1 MRYCKPSYMLLP
13 LLAIFSAGMAWNGS
27 FQPRPSLD
35 ALSADEDTTVSPV
48 RRTAASEGDIP
59 QMLTNDDVDAP
70 EGFVPT
76 MMTELQAADPASKI
90 GIITPPAANSRGTA
104 SLAYALEMP
113 PARNGMQPSVVVS
126 YNSDGGSGWLGEGW
140 DIPFPAITVDT
151 RWGVPR
157 YDTGNESETYLLD
170 GQMLSFT
177 GSDGKMHVAHRGA
190 AEPRDT
196 ARQFFPR
203 REGSFSTIIRHGASP
218 SDYWWEMTDSKGT
231 RYVFGG
237 TAGSQLYGTVT
248 SSDGQVRTAIAEW
261 HLSEVK
267 EIHGDYIRYYY
278 RHASEQV
285 VPGLNSSSLYLDRI
299 EAGHAGFSSPHT
311 VVTFTSTEGKTI
323 RRNNARYG
331 FLASS
336 SELLS
341 EVGVSFLGSPL
352 RSYRFRYTDGAF
364 GKRLLSAVVQCDNAG
379 DSVGWHRFGY
389 HQSAGMVNQSSDMTL
404 FKPDSLWQPPT
415 DNGGGFIRRLAMLN
429 SSHGRPTAIGGNSS
443 TSAGGSAYVGINA
456 VGNMENDKGNTAG
469 ISVSYDRNTS
479 SGVSTLADI
488 NGDGLPDK
496 VFVDDGLLR
505 FRPQIVSSDGRRSF
519 GPANT
524 IYKNG
529 GTASAFSKTTSYRLG
544 GGVKAY
550 VRAGSDVKAGLGADY
565 SYGKSTTKVY
575 LSDINA
581 DGLADLVE
589 NGKVW
594 FNHLDDEGNMRFVN
608 ASTLT
613 PNPIGGDSPADTTG
627 IGADNAEEQAALVNS
642 SPMQEIVREWTAP
655 RTGRVSVVNSVR
667 LLNATAEDEGTPDGI
682 VAVMQ
687 YNGQVKRTISK
698 TASNHNVTTSTTSF
712 NVTGG
717 GKIYFRLK
725 CGNNI
730 LSNGSCDRVFWP
742 VTITYAAGDTI
753 TDANGYNNRVFT
765 SSEGSVLSQRV
776 QVPVPEGTTKV
787 LVGGRLQ
794 KPVTTDDIQLCVYTT
809 DGSGGVRT
817 PSAILTKSWNTPFDG
832 TVAITVPTSAQL
844 DYVEC
849 EIYSS
854 SNVAWEQVRWSPEVS
869 FISGTDTT
877 RMVVPAL
884 SHVYADERARGYVY
898 SSSVRDTVYVIPYIP
913 SGQSPHFTLTVKK
926 RNTLVYKKVYPSQMA
941 NVPVIIEPNTPYH
954 ITISCD
960 EANATLLGSQP
971 MVSIGSQNV
980 IMQWRDRNN
989 SDTMS
994 GGNPANESM
1003 AADELE
1009 NLVRNAGTST
1019 YANYDVYVD
1028 SLADTPSGPF
1038 WRGWGRYVH
1047 NAAYDR
1053 VSRVLATDS
1062 LRLPRSTEEAQ
1073 TENWPYVRLGVAAD
1087 GGILR
1092 WRGSK
1097 DDIFI
1102 SGDTVS
1108 SARLAF
1114 NDVLPV
1120 HPLSEMLAQASG
1132 ETVAR
1137 PSLVLSENSLCLSG
1151 SRIQESSITI
1161 SDNTLEALIGSRQT
1175 ANAATGSSHAVSTCI
1190 DMNGDGYPDILSRQH
1205 IQYTGMDGGLSSET
1219 VASSNQW
1226 TESSSGSLSLSSGGH
1241 PFYSGTVGRNPGSGA
1256 RNDGLQQQSSQAAR
1270 SKNFEA
1276 EAHVSGGMTFSGN
1289 RDSGNRTLIDMNGDG
1304 LPDLVEEDGTV
1315 SYNLGYSFASPVQ
1328 LSGITALQQTNSHSA
1343 NASGCVDIDLKA
1355 TSFSAGVGGGI
1366 TTSSELT
1373 AYLDV
1378 NGDGLPDRLLVD
1390 SSQVRVALNL
1400 GNSFSSDTA
1409 VDGLS
1414 CISASSS
1421 ASASLNGSF
1430 SFSVHPFGVR
1440 ITCTPEAHAAT
1451 GFSRPTSDLRDIDGD
1466 GLLDLLSS
1474 DAENSLHV
1482 RRSAVGCTNLLAS
1495 VANSLGGSF
1504 SIGYARSEATYDHP
1518 GGKWVM
1524 SSLTVD
1530 DGIHD
1535 DGPCPKT
1542 RFEYAHGVY
1551 DRREREFLGFGEVR
1565 TRQLDSGDGDT
1576 LYRTLT
1582 ETFDVSSIHTQ
1593 GLLLG
1598 TLVTDAQG
1606 RKFTETANTY
1616 YTYDVTHT
1624 SSAPYVF
1631 TSATDLTDAAVAY
1644 TPLKFTETRQYEGG
1658 STGLALR
1665 QERSSYYVT
1674 GSTAR
1679 GDLQY
1684 QRVSYN
1690 GNLTENGSGS
1700 YDYRIYRS
1708 YSHFASH
1715 HVYSQPASVTIYK
1728 GNTTTVLRKR
1738 QFTYKST
1745 CPVDYNYTLQYIVS
1759 GSTPSR
1765 TDYTYDDHGNI
1776 KSITLP
1782 QNNSNSRQKYTYDYD
1797 TVVGMFPVVIQDV
1810 FNYKNWLDYD
1820 YRYGTVIHR
1829 KDNNGFHLY
1838 TTIDNL
1844 GRVVGIND
1852 PKVSRDSLSLSME
1865 YHPAAVVSS
1874 DSIIQP
1880 AYAVTS
1886 HYSYHKY
1893 TNTNGL
1899 GNCPVTVT
1907 RTFNM
1912 VDGFGRTVQMKK
1924 DARLTALPASMTGS
1938 FQAADSIVC
1947 SGRIVYDAFG
1957 RKAKAYYPTAT
1968 DRSHPSAFVRTF
1980 DDIRPTVTAYDV
1992 LDRQTSEV
2000 LPDLSVTTAAYSL
2013 DGILQKTLHTD
2024 AEGNRLTEYYDRA
2037 GRLAR
2042 SERLDGPAGV
2052 IAVSYAYDGIGQL
2065 TSTTD
2070 CENNVTSYLY
2080 NTGGLV
2086 TRVTHPASGT
2096 TLYTYDRLGNV
2107 LSRQT
2112 AGLANEEKFIAYT
2125 YEYDRLKSVT
2135 YPDHP
2140 ENNVVLTYGS
2150 TSASDEEN
2158 ETHNARGRV
2167 MVREDGTGAT
2177 EYFYDV
2183 LGNVKKERRTVLMPN
2198 FNTLVSFETSYN
2210 YDSFGRLLDIKYPD
2224 NSFVE
2229 YWYNSAGDLESVYR
2243 GSFNGSQYVRHI
2255 GYNKFGQRTLLELGD
2270 GTRTSYTYSP
2280 LRNWMTRMRI
2290 GKNANTLADDTFT
2303 FDKVGNILS
2312 LVNSRGQVQAFTY
2325 DNLYR
2330 LTNASGSYLGGAAT
2344 YSLAM
2349 SYDNLWR
2356 ITGKQQQLTQN
2367 NVIQAGLL
2375 NTGYD
2380 LSYHYRTD
2388 EAGHH
2393 FQLGAV
2399 FDSHYCS
2406 ENSAEADVF
2415 TRHRYNY
2422 DLNGNLVYESAA
2434 RLKADGS
2441 YGERTHERRYL
2452 WDEENRLIATSE
2464 NGYVCNYW
2472 YDADGNR
2479 TVKMHGSGTA
2489 AYVNGKPL
2497 ARGTNA
2503 YDHYTLYASPYF
2515 SITDDSLYA
2524 HHVYMGGERIMTL
2537 VGRLGSR
2544 FGSYGSADAVVV
2556 DSSLAS
2562 PNVNYMQKFVKMKN
2576 RIWLDFDSLGVA
2588 YKYGNP
2594 SSVSKNTG
2602 YVQKAQLPSLD
2613 SLSGLG
2619 GIRADDGSRSPDG
2632 TGSSDVDNG
2641 TEPGNWQREDG
2652 SIFDEQDAVIP
2663 DETEE
2668 EEVSPS
2674 DSGNSG
2680 SDSEE
2685 DMDGLSR
2692 RELLVMAF
2700 EPLRDAEAA
2709 YYYHKDHLGNSSIIT
2724 NENGEVTQRIEYLP
2738 YGEVFLE
2745 QNNTNWNTPYKFN
2758 GKELDE
2764 ETGLYYYGA
2773 RYYDPRL
2780 SMWLGTDPMQGNNPD
2795 VSTYSF
2801 CHNNPVIIID
2811 IDGKKDYY
2819 ISPNGYF
2826 YESTS
2831 LFEKI
2836 KSFLGLSNKSDRV
2849 FSEKN
2854 RCLLSTYPEGTITIV
2869 KNGKSETVLE
2879 IKNQSYGKD
2888 LFKQLKNFS
2897 NVEWARIVHSKGR
2910 NTNTTLV
2917 SEHMVDDVSLAATYL
2932 SIYEKKGEFV
2942 KIFEHSHPSPKGV
2955 NPATMN
2961 LDIYNGPSYYDYE
2974 TAKAHPHTSFYVY
2987 DLYNDI
2993 KYYYNGTGYNK
3004 KYHKEGVD
3012 NK

>member
-1 MRYCKPSYMLLP
+1 MKKYRKSPVVFL
-13 LLAIFSAGMAWNGS
+13 LLAVFSASLAWNSRQGVYTGDDE
-27 FQPRPSLD
+27 PKTPSDTTKNRKERRTRTDAGIPLD
-35 ALSADEDTTVSPV
+35 AFAL
-48 RRTAASEGDIP
+48 
-59 QMLTNDDVDAP
+59 NDPDAP
-70 EGFVPT
+70 KGFVPT
-76 MMTELQAADPASKI
+76 IMKDLQAADPTSKL
-90 GIITPPAANSRGTA
+90 GIIAPPKANSAGTA
-104 SLAYALEMP
+104 SLEYTLEMP
-113 PARNGMQPSVVVS
+113 PARNGMQPSVIIS

-140 DIPFPAITVDT
+140 DIHIPAITVDT

-157 YDTGNESETYLLD
+157 YDSGNETETYLMD

-177 GSDGKMHVAHRGA
+177 GSDGKMHVAHRGDV
-190 AEPRDT
+190 ELRDS

-203 REGSFSTIIRHGASP
+203 REAAFSTIIRHGSSP
-218 SDYWWEMTDSKGT
+218 SDYWWEVKDRRGT
-231 RYVFGG
+231 RYVYGG
-237 TAGSQLYGTVT
+237 TENSRLYGTFRGT
-248 SSDGQVRTAIAEW
+248 NGQERTVIAEW
-261 HLSEVK
+261 RLSEVK
-267 EIHGDYIRYYY
+267 EIHGDYMRYYY

-285 VPGLNSSSLYLDRI
+285 VPGLNSSALYLDRI

-311 VVTFTSTEGKTI
+311 IVTFTSTEGKTI

-336 SELLS
+336 GELLS

-456 VGNMENDKGNTAG
+456 TGDMENDKGNTAG

-505 FRPQIVSSDGRRSF
+505 FRPQVVSSDGRRSF

-524 IYKNG
+524 VYKNG

-627 IGADNAEEQAALVNS
+627 IGADNAEEQAALLNS

-667 LLNATAEDEGTPDGI
+667 LLNAAAEDEGTPDGI

-687 YNGQVKRTISK
+687 YNGQVKRTIYK
-698 TASNHNVTTSTTSF
+698 TATNHAATTNRTAF
-712 NVTGG
+712 NVTEG
-717 GKIYFRLK
+717 GKVYFRLK
-725 CGNNI
+725 CGNSM

-809 DGSGGVRT
+809 DGSGSVRT

-926 RNTLVYKKVYPSQMA
+926 RNSLIYKKVYPSLMA

-960 EANATLLGSQP
+960 EINATILGNQP
-971 MVSIGSQNV
+971 MVGIGPRNIIIQ
-980 IMQWRDRNN
+980 QRDRNN

-994 GGNPANESM
+994 GGNPANEGM
-1003 AADELE
+1003 TANELE
-1009 NLVRNAGTST
+1009 ELVRNAGIST

-1062 LRLPRSTEEAQ
+1062 LRLPRSAEEAQ

-1087 GGILR
+1087 DGILR

-1102 SGDTVS
+1102 SGDTIS
-1108 SARLAF
+1108 SARLAL

-1120 HPLSEMLAQASG
+1120 HPLSEMLTQASG

-1137 PSLVLSENSLCLSG
+1137 PSLVHSENSLCLSG

-1175 ANAATGSSHAVSTCI
+1175 ANAATGSSHAVSSCI

-1219 VASSNQW
+1219 VASSNWW

-1241 PFYSGTVGRNPGSGA
+1241 PVYSATVGRNPGSGA
-1256 RNDGLQQQSSQAAR
+1256 RNDGLQQQSSQTAR
-1270 SKNFEA
+1270 SKNLEA
-1276 EAHVSGGMTFSGN
+1276 KVHVSGGMSFSGN
-1289 RDSGNRTLIDMNGDG
+1289 RDGGNRTLIDMNGDG
-1304 LPDLVEEDGTV
+1304 LPDLVEDNGTV
-1315 SYNLGYSFASPVQ
+1315 SYNLGYSFGSPIQ
-1328 LSGITALQQTNSHSA
+1328 ISGITALQQTDSHST
-1343 NASGCVDIDLKA
+1343 NASGSVDVDLKA
-1355 TSFSAGVGGGI
+1355 TSFSAGVGAGI
-1366 TTSSELT
+1366 TASRELT

-1390 SSQVRVALNL
+1390 GSQVRVALNL
-1400 GNSFSSDTA
+1400 GNRFSSDAT

-1440 ITCTPEAHAAT
+1440 ITCTPEVHSAT

-1466 GLLDLLSS
+1466 GLPDLLFS

-1504 SIGYARSEATYDHP
+1504 SIGYARSEATYGHP

-1565 TRQLDSGDGDT
+1565 TCQFDTEHGDT
-1576 LYRTLT
+1576 LYRMLA
-1582 ETFDVSSIHTQ
+1582 ETYDVGNYYTR

-1598 TLVTDAQG
+1598 TLLTDARG
-1606 RKFTETANTY
+1606 RKYTETVNTY
-1616 YTYDVTHT
+1616 YTYDVNHT
-1624 SSAPYVF
+1624 STSPFVF
-1631 TSATDLTDAAVAY
+1631 NASIVPTDASVTY

-1658 STGLALR
+1658 TTSMPVV
-1665 QERSSYYVT
+1665 QEYYRYIVT
-1674 GSTAR
+1674 GSAAR

-1684 QRVSYN
+1684 QYVSHA
-1690 GNLTENGSGS
+1690 GNLNGDGSGAYDYYVQYVYQHKANKHVYSLPRICNVYYSSSTEKKHAVEYTWNPTYPVDLASKTYTISTYPTTSAVTTYTTDSYGNVTRILMPANGSGQRMRYTYT
-1700 YDYRIYRS
+1700 YDNVMGMYPVTTTD
-1708 YSHFASH
+1708 
-1715 HVYSQPASVTIYK
+1715 VYSQ
-1728 GNTTTVLRKR
+1728 
-1738 QFTYKST
+1738 
-1745 CPVDYNYTLQYIVS
+1745 VS
-1759 GSTPSR
+1759 SS
-1765 TDYTYDDHGNI
+1765 
-1776 KSITLP
+1776 
-1782 QNNSNSRQKYTYDYD
+1782 
-1797 TVVGMFPVVIQDV
+1797 
-1810 FNYKNWLDYD
+1810 DYD
-1820 YRYGTVIHR
+1820 YRYGIAIHTR
-1829 KDNNGFHLY
+1829 DVNNFDTYTFVDSLGRITGISGPMEDTDSLAVKMEYCPMAVVNNGV
-1838 TTIDNL
+1838 IE
-1844 GRVVGIND
+1844 V
-1852 PKVSRDSLSLSME
+1852 
-1865 YHPAAVVSS
+1865 
-1874 DSIIQP
+1874 P
-1880 AYAVTS
+1880 AYSITH
-1886 HYSYHKY
+1886 HYNRRQGENASGSVVPYY
-1893 TNTNGL
+1893 SDTR
-1899 GNCPVTVT
+1899 TVT
-1907 RTFNM
+1907 F
-1912 VDGFGRTVQMKK
+1912 VDGFGRPVQVKK
-1924 DARLTALPASMTGS
+1924 DGVVTPVPTATGNVQPQNV
-1938 FQAADSIVC
+1938 FIN
-1947 SGRIVYDAFG
+1947 SGRVIYDAFG
-1957 RKAKAYYPTAT
+1957 RAKATYYPTTTSNSTANLI
-1968 DRSHPSAFVRTF
+1968 SFSPLF
-1980 DDIRPTVTAYDV
+1980 DTVSPTVTTYDV
-1992 LDRQTSEV
+1992 MDRPVSV
-2000 LPDLSVTTAAYSL
+2000 MLPDAATTTTCYGIVDGTLCSIVTDPLSHRDATYADGAGRTVRTERCFGTDSLIATTYTYNPIGLLTKVT
-2013 DGILQKTLHTD
+2013 DH
-2024 AEGNRLTEYYDRA
+2024 EGN
-2037 GRLAR
+2037 
-2042 SERLDGPAGV
+2042 
-2052 IAVSYAYDGIGQL
+2052 
-2065 TSTTD
+2065 
-2070 CENNVTSYLY
+2070 NTSYSYDMLGRCIL
-2080 NTGGLV
+2080 TQ
-2086 TRVTHPASGT
+2086 HPASGAVGV
-2096 TLYTYDRLGNV
+2096 TYDPAGHIIEKRTRNLSSKNLHITYRYNYDSLTYISYPEYPANNIRLRYGSSLTSEN
-2107 LSRQT
+2107 
-2112 AGLANEEKFIAYT
+2112 ANRKHNAIG
-2125 YEYDRLKSVT
+2125 
-2135 YPDHP
+2135 H
-2140 ENNVVLTYGS
+2140 VVL
-2150 TSASDEEN
+2150 
-2158 ETHNARGRV
+2158 
-2167 MVREDGTGAT
+2167 REDGTGAT
-2177 EYFYDV
+2177 EYFYDA
-2183 LGNVKKERRTVLMPN
+2183 LGNVSKERRSVIVPN
-2198 FNTLVSFETSYN
+2198 YRSANNNGMIASFETEYT
-2210 YDSFGRLLDIKYPD
+2210 YDSFGRLLCMEYPD
-2224 NSFVE
+2224 DNCVT
-2229 YWYNSAGDLESVYR
+2229 YWYNHAGDLQKVTK
-2243 GSFNGSQYVRHI
+2243 GSSFTNCYVSHI
-2255 GYNKFGQRTLLELGD
+2255 GYDKFGAHTMTDYGD
-2270 GTRTSYTYSP
+2270 GTRTSYAYSPSRRWMTGLNVSKGTVPLISNTYS
-2280 LRNWMTRMRI
+2280 
-2290 GKNANTLADDTFT
+2290 
-2303 FDKVGNILS
+2303 FDPVGNILGIA
-2312 LVNSRGQVQAFTY
+2312 NSCGQNQTFTY

-2330 LTNASGSYLGGAAT
+2330 LTGATGSTQDASAT
-2344 YSLAM
+2344 YSLSM
-2349 SYDNLWR
+2349 NYDDLWR
-2356 ITGKQQQLTQN
+2356 ITEKHQHLYQN
-2367 NVIQAGLL
+2367 GIMEEGPMHV
-2375 NTGYD
+2375 GYD
-2380 LSYHYRTD
+2380 LSYLYRKNK
-2388 EAGHH
+2388 AGKH

-2399 FDSHYCS
+2399 YDTHYRS
-2406 ENSAEADVF
+2406 TTVPSDADRKED
-2415 TRHRYNY
+2415 RHRYSY
-2422 DLNGNLVYESAA
+2422 DLNGNLVYESTC
-2434 RLKADGS
+2434 RKKTDGRQE
-2441 YGERTHERRYL
+2441 ERDCERRYL
-2452 WDEENRLIATSE
+2452 WDEENRMIATSE
-2464 NGYVCNYW
+2464 NGYVINYW

-2479 TVKMHGSGTA
+2479 TVKMHGNGTA
-2489 AYVNGKPL
+2489 IYVNGTRAGGK
-2497 ARGTNA
+2497 TE
-2503 YDHYTLYASPYF
+2503 YDHYTVYASPFF
-2515 SITDDSLYA
+2515 SITDDSLYLR
-2524 HHVYMGGERIMTL
+2524 HVYMGGERLLTSVGGLSARFGNYDERFKAGKDLTNVTVPYASRYNQQITAKKKAY
-2537 VGRLGSR
+2537 GRLGLP
-2544 FGSYGSADAVVV
+2544 YE
-2556 DSSLAS
+2556 
-2562 PNVNYMQKFVKMKN
+2562 
-2576 RIWLDFDSLGVA
+2576 
-2588 YKYGNP
+2588 
-2594 SSVSKNTG
+2594 G
-2602 YVQKAQLPSLD
+2602 YVNDSIWNGADYAVYGQLAD
-2613 SLSGLG
+2613 LSEYG
-2619 GIRADDGSRSPDG
+2619 GRDNLFGQEDDVS
-2632 TGSSDVDNG
+2632 V
-2641 TEPGNWQREDG
+2641 EDG
-2652 SIFDEQDAVIP
+2652 IIIGSEEIVGMEP
-2663 DETEE
+2663 DETKDSDGTDADVQDEE
-2668 EEVSPS
+2668 TDGER
-2674 DSGNSG
+2674 SGT
-2680 SDSEE
+2680 
-2685 DMDGLSR
+2685 
-2692 RELLVMAF
+2692 ELKTLLF
-2700 EPLRDAEAA
+2700 EPLRDGEKT
-2709 YYYHKDHLGNSSIIT
+2709 YYYHKDHLGSSSIIT
-2724 NENGEVTQRIEYLP
+2724 NGNGEVTQRIEYLP
-2738 YGEVFLE
+2738 TGETFIE
-2745 QNNTNWNTPYKFN
+2745 QQDTYWVSPYKFN

-2780 SMWLGTDPMQGNNPD
+2780 SMWLGTDPMQGKYPGI
-2795 VSTYSF
+2795 STY
-2801 CHNNPVIIID
+2801 CYTMGNPVRLID
-2811 IDGKKDYY
+2811 PDGKRVLAMDKLSQRNILNTLSIRESKYVRFNQEGLLDIKRLRKYKGTSTNINALRVLAESKTDYIFRVSNVDINGMSFFEKGSDPY
-2819 ISPNGYF
+2819 NPNNYKYGVTNMPNAENDASPDNNVYVYTAEFLSELDQAKNVGHEAYGHAYF
-2826 YESTS
+2826 YELS
-2831 LFEKI
+2831 LTDPSINPSHSKEKVGEIIEQDPEFGSI
-2836 KSFLGLSNKSDRV
+2836 KVPIFGNSNYKLENQINNV
-2849 FSEKN
+2849 VSE
-2854 RCLLSTYPEGTITIV
+2854 V
-2869 KNGKSETVLE
+2869 
-2879 IKNQSYGKD
+2879 
-2888 LFKQLKNFS
+2888 LKNY
-2897 NVEWARIVHSKGR
+2897 EER
-2910 NTNTTLV
+2910 NR
-2917 SEHMVDDVSLAATYL
+2917 
-2932 SIYEKKGEFV
+2932 
-2942 KIFEHSHPSPKGV
+2942 
-2955 NPATMN
+2955 
-2961 LDIYNGPSYYDYE
+2961 
-2974 TAKAHPHTSFYVY
+2974 
-2987 DLYNDI
+2987 
-2993 KYYYNGTGYNK
+2993 
-3004 KYHKEGVD
+3004 
-3012 NK
+3012 

>member
-1 MRYCKPSYMLLP
+1 MKKYRKSPVVFL
-13 LLAIFSAGMAWNGS
+13 LLAVFSASLAWNSRQGVYTGDDE
-27 FQPRPSLD
+27 PKTPSDTTKNRKERRTRTDAGIPLD
-35 ALSADEDTTVSPV
+35 AFAL
-48 RRTAASEGDIP
+48 
-59 QMLTNDDVDAP
+59 NDPDAP
-70 EGFVPT
+70 KGFVPT
-76 MMTELQAADPASKI
+76 IMKDLQAADPTSKL
-90 GIITPPAANSRGTA
+90 GIIAPPKANSAGTA
-104 SLAYALEMP
+104 SLEYTLEMP
-113 PARNGMQPSVVVS
+113 PARNGMQPSVIIS

-140 DIPFPAITVDT
+140 DIHIPAITVDT

-157 YDTGNESETYLLD
+157 YDSGNETETYLMD

-177 GSDGKMHVAHRGA
+177 GSDGKMHVAHRGDV
-190 AEPRDT
+190 ELRDS

-203 REGSFSTIIRHGASP
+203 REAAFSTIIRHGSSP
-218 SDYWWEMTDSKGT
+218 SDYWWEVKDRRGT
-231 RYVFGG
+231 RYVYGG
-237 TAGSQLYGTVT
+237 TENSRLYGTFRGT
-248 SSDGQVRTAIAEW
+248 NGQERTVIAEW
-261 HLSEVK
+261 RLSEVK
-267 EIHGDYIRYYY
+267 EIHGDYMRYYY

-285 VPGLNSSSLYLDRI
+285 VQGLNSSALYLDRI

-311 VVTFTSTEGKTI
+311 IVTFTSTEGKTV

-336 SELLS
+336 GELLS

-389 HQSAGMVNQSSDMTL
+389 HQSAGMVNPSSGMTL

-415 DNGGGFIRRLAMLN
+415 DNDGGFIRRLAMLN

-456 VGNMENDKGNTAG
+456 ADDMENDKGNTAG

-505 FRPQIVSSDGRRSF
+505 FRPQVVSSDGRRSF

-524 IYKNG
+524 VYKNG

-627 IGADNAEEQAALVNS
+627 IGADNAEEQAALLNS

-667 LLNATAEDEGTPDGI
+667 LLNAAAEDEGTPDGI

-698 TASNHNVTTSTTSF
+698 TATNHTATTNTTAF
-712 NVTGG
+712 NVTEG
-717 GKIYFRLK
+717 GKVYFRLK
-725 CGNNI
+725 CGNSM

-926 RNTLVYKKVYPSQMA
+926 RNSLIYKKVYPSLMA

-960 EANATLLGSQP
+960 EINATILGNQP
-971 MVSIGSQNV
+971 MVGIGPRNIIIQ
-980 IMQWRDRNN
+980 QRDRNN
-989 SDTMS
+989 SGTMS
-994 GGNPANESM
+994 GGNPANEGM
-1003 AADELE
+1003 TANELE
-1009 NLVRNAGTST
+1009 ELVRNAGIST

-1062 LRLPRSTEEAQ
+1062 LRLPRSAEEAQ

-1087 GGILR
+1087 DGILR

-1102 SGDTVS
+1102 CGDTIS

-1114 NDVLPV
+1114 NDVHPV
-1120 HPLSEMLAQASG
+1120 HPLSEMLTQASG

-1137 PSLVLSENSLCLSG
+1137 PSLVHSENSLCLSG

-1175 ANAATGSSHAVSTCI
+1175 ANAATGSSHAVSSCI

-1205 IQYTGMDGGLSSET
+1205 IQYTGMDGGLSGET
-1219 VASSNQW
+1219 VASSNWW

-1241 PFYSGTVGRNPGSGA
+1241 PVYSATVGRNPGSGA

-1328 LSGITALQQTNSHSA
+1328 LSGITALQQTDSHST
-1343 NASGCVDIDLKA
+1343 NASGSVDVDLKA
-1355 TSFSAGVGGGI
+1355 TSFSAGVGAGI
-1366 TTSSELT
+1366 TASCELT

-1378 NGDGLPDRLLVD
+1378 NGDGLPDRLLAD
-1390 SSQVRVALNL
+1390 DSQVRVALNL
-1400 GNSFSSDTA
+1400 GNRFSSDAT

-1466 GLLDLLSS
+1466 GLPDLLFS

-1482 RRSAVGCTNLLAS
+1482 RRSTVGSTNLLAS
-1495 VANSLGGSF
+1495 VTNSLGGSF
-1504 SIGYARSEATYDHP
+1504 SIGYTRSEATYDHP

-1551 DRREREFLGFGEVR
+1551 DRHEREFRGFGEVR
-1565 TRQLDSGDGDT
+1565 TCQFDTEHGDT
-1576 LYRTLT
+1576 LYRMLA
-1582 ETFDVSSIHTQ
+1582 ETYDVGNYYTH

-1598 TLVTDAQG
+1598 TLLTDARG
-1606 RKFTETANTY
+1606 RKYTETVNTY
-1616 YTYDVTHT
+1616 YTYDVNHT
-1624 SSAPYVF
+1624 STSPFVF
-1631 TSATDLTDAAVAY
+1631 NASIVPTDASVTY

-1658 STGLALR
+1658 TTSMPVV
-1665 QERSSYYVT
+1665 QEYYRYIVT
-1674 GSTAR
+1674 GSAAR

-1684 QRVSYN
+1684 QYVSHA
-1690 GNLTENGSGS
+1690 GNLNGDGSGAYDYYVQYAYQHKANKHVYSLPRICNVYYSSSTEKKHAVEYTWNPTYPVDLASKTYTISTYPTTSAVTTYTTDSYGNVTRILMPANGSGQRMRYTYT
-1700 YDYRIYRS
+1700 YDNVMGMYPVTTTD
-1708 YSHFASH
+1708 
-1715 HVYSQPASVTIYK
+1715 VYSQ
-1728 GNTTTVLRKR
+1728 
-1738 QFTYKST
+1738 
-1745 CPVDYNYTLQYIVS
+1745 VS
-1759 GSTPSR
+1759 SS
-1765 TDYTYDDHGNI
+1765 
-1776 KSITLP
+1776 
-1782 QNNSNSRQKYTYDYD
+1782 
-1797 TVVGMFPVVIQDV
+1797 
-1810 FNYKNWLDYD
+1810 DYD
-1820 YRYGTVIHR
+1820 YRYGIAIHTR
-1829 KDNNGFHLY
+1829 DVNNFDTY
-1838 TTIDNL
+1838 TFVDSL
-1844 GRVVGIND
+1844 GRITGISG
-1852 PKVSRDSLSLSME
+1852 PMEEADSLAVKME
-1865 YHPAAVVSS
+1865 YNPTAAVNYGV
-1874 DSIIQP
+1874 IEVP
-1880 AYAVTS
+1880 AYSITH
-1886 HYSYHKY
+1886 HYNRRQGENASGSVVPYY
-1893 TNTNGL
+1893 SDTR
-1899 GNCPVTVT
+1899 TVT
-1907 RTFNM
+1907 F
-1912 VDGFGRTVQMKK
+1912 VDGFGRPVQVKK
-1924 DARLTALPASMTGS
+1924 DGVVTPVPTATGNVQPQNV
-1938 FQAADSIVC
+1938 FIN
-1947 SGRIVYDAFG
+1947 SGRVIYDAFG
-1957 RKAKAYYPTAT
+1957 RAKATYYPTTTSNSTANLI
-1968 DRSHPSAFVRTF
+1968 SFSPLF
-1980 DDIRPTVTAYDV
+1980 DTVSPTVTTYDV
-1992 LDRQTSEV
+1992 MDRPVSV
-2000 LPDLSVTTAAYSL
+2000 MLPDTATTTTCYGIVDGTLCSIVTDPLSHRDATYADGAGRTVRTERCFGTDSLIATTYTYNPIGL
-2013 DGILQKTLHTD
+2013 LTKETD
-2024 AEGNRLTEYYDRA
+2024 HEGN
-2037 GRLAR
+2037 
-2042 SERLDGPAGV
+2042 
-2052 IAVSYAYDGIGQL
+2052 
-2065 TSTTD
+2065 
-2070 CENNVTSYLY
+2070 NTSYSYDMLGRCIL
-2080 NTGGLV
+2080 TQ
-2086 TRVTHPASGT
+2086 HPASGAVGV
-2096 TLYTYDRLGNV
+2096 TYDPAGHIIEKRTRNLSSKNLHITYRYNYDSLTYISYPEYPANNIRLRYGSSLTSEN
-2107 LSRQT
+2107 
-2112 AGLANEEKFIAYT
+2112 ANRKHNAIG
-2125 YEYDRLKSVT
+2125 
-2135 YPDHP
+2135 H
-2140 ENNVVLTYGS
+2140 VVL
-2150 TSASDEEN
+2150 
-2158 ETHNARGRV
+2158 
-2167 MVREDGTGAT
+2167 REDGTGAT
-2177 EYFYDV
+2177 EYFYDA
-2183 LGNVKKERRTVLMPN
+2183 LGNVSKERRSVIVPN
-2198 FNTLVSFETSYN
+2198 YRSANNNGMIASFETEYT
-2210 YDSFGRLLDIKYPD
+2210 YDSFGRLLCMKYPD
-2224 NSFVE
+2224 GNCVT
-2229 YWYNSAGDLESVYR
+2229 YWYNHAGDLQKVTK
-2243 GSFNGSQYVRHI
+2243 GSSFTNCYVSHI
-2255 GYNKFGQRTLLELGD
+2255 GYDKFGAHTMTDYGD
-2270 GTRTSYTYSP
+2270 GTRTSYAYSPSRRWMTELHVRKGAIPLISNTYS
-2280 LRNWMTRMRI
+2280 
-2290 GKNANTLADDTFT
+2290 
-2303 FDKVGNILS
+2303 FDPVGNILGIA
-2312 LVNSRGQVQAFTY
+2312 NSCGQNQTFTY

-2330 LTNASGSYLGGAAT
+2330 LTGATGSTQDASAT
-2344 YSLAM
+2344 YSLSM
-2349 SYDNLWR
+2349 NYDDLWR
-2356 ITGKQQQLTQN
+2356 ITEKHQHLYQN
-2367 NVIQAGLL
+2367 GIMEEGPMHV
-2375 NTGYD
+2375 GYD
-2380 LSYHYRTD
+2380 LSYLYRKNK
-2388 EAGHH
+2388 AGKH

-2399 FDSHYCS
+2399 YDTHYRS
-2406 ENSAEADVF
+2406 TTVPSDADRKED
-2415 TRHRYNY
+2415 RHRYSF
-2422 DLNGNLVYESAA
+2422 DLNGNLVYESTCRKKTDG
-2434 RLKADGS
+2434 RLE
-2441 YGERTHERRYL
+2441 ERDCERRYL
-2452 WDEENRLIATSE
+2452 WDEENQMIATSE
-2464 NGYVCNYW
+2464 NGYVTNYW
-2472 YDADGNR
+2472 YDADGQR
-2479 TVKMHGSGTA
+2479 TVKMHGNGTA
-2489 AYVNGKPL
+2489 IYVNGTRAGGK
-2497 ARGTNA
+2497 TE
-2503 YDHYTLYASPYF
+2503 YDHYTVYASPFF
-2515 SITDDSLYA
+2515 SITDDSLYLR
-2524 HHVYMGGERIMTL
+2524 HVYMGGERLLTSVGGLSARFGNYDERFKAGIDLTN
-2537 VGRLGSR
+2537 VTVPYASRYNQQITAKKKAYGRLGLPYEGFVNDSIWN
-2544 FGSYGSADAVVV
+2544 GADYAVYGQLADL
-2556 DSSLAS
+2556 SE
-2562 PNVNYMQKFVKMKN
+2562 
-2576 RIWLDFDSLGVA
+2576 
-2588 YKYGNP
+2588 YGGRDN
-2594 SSVSKNTG
+2594 
-2602 YVQKAQLPSLD
+2602 
-2613 SLSGLG
+2613 LSGQE
-2619 GIRADDGSRSPDG
+2619 DDVS
-2632 TGSSDVDNG
+2632 V
-2641 TEPGNWQREDG
+2641 EDG
-2652 SIFDEQDAVIP
+2652 IIIGSEGIVGMEP
-2663 DETEE
+2663 DETKDCDGTDADVQDEE
-2668 EEVSPS
+2668 TDGER
-2674 DSGNSG
+2674 SGT
-2680 SDSEE
+2680 
-2685 DMDGLSR
+2685 
-2692 RELLVMAF
+2692 ELKTLLF
-2700 EPLRDAEAA
+2700 EPLRDGEKI
-2709 YYYHKDHLGNSSIIT
+2709 YYYHKDHLGSSSIIA
-2724 NENGEVTQRIEYLP
+2724 NGNGEVTQRIEYLP

-2745 QNNTNWNTPYKFN
+2745 QNNTNWNTPYKFS

-2780 SMWLGTDPMQGNNPD
+2780 SLWLGTDPMQGKYPGI
-2795 VSTYSF
+2795 STYAY
-2801 CHNNPVIIID
+2801 CMGNPMNIVD
-2811 IDGKKDYY
+2811 PDGRLMIFINGQHGGSGGSPAYWSGLDKILMNHFNDHKRIYYDGALGGWSATFSWHSNLSQSNRLEDGRKKGRQQASYLLSKLSEGEKIRVVTHSMGAAY
-2819 ISPNGYF
+2819 AKGFIEGFIEYAQNIMEIANASN
-2826 YESTS
+2826 
-2831 LFEKI
+2831 LFEFELDLAPFQPAQQNAVKDVKTYVVQHKYDLTAGTKDLPGAKRKKPEREDVI
-2836 KSFLGLSNKSDRV
+2836 MHDKSFLYQG
-2849 FSEKN
+2849 F
-2854 RCLLSTYPEGTITIV
+2854 
-2869 KNGKSETVLE
+2869 LE
-2879 IKNQSYGKD
+2879 
-2888 LFKQLKNFS
+2888 
-2897 NVEWARIVHSKGR
+2897 
-2910 NTNTTLV
+2910 
-2917 SEHMVDDVSLAATYL
+2917 
-2932 SIYEKKGEFV
+2932 
-2942 KIFEHSHPSPKGV
+2942 EHSV
-2955 NPATMN
+2955 
-2961 LDIYNGPSYYDYE
+2961 E
-2974 TAKAHPHTSFYVY
+2974 SFTIDEIEKVFQS
-2987 DLYNDI
+2987 DKN
-2993 KYYYNGTGYNK
+2993 N
-3004 KYHKEGVD
+3004 E
-3012 NK
+3012 

>member
-1 MRYCKPSYMLLP
+1 MKQYRKSPVVFL
-13 LLAIFSAGMAWNGS
+13 LLAVFSASLAWNSRHSVHIGDDEPKTS
-27 FQPRPSLD
+27 SDTTKNRKERRTRTDSGISLD
-35 ALSADEDTTVSPV
+35 AFAL
-48 RRTAASEGDIP
+48 
-59 QMLTNDDVDAP
+59 NDPDAP
-70 EGFVPT
+70 KGFVPT
-76 MMTELQAADPASKI
+76 IMKDLQAADPTSKL
-90 GIITPPAANSRGTA
+90 GIIAPPKANSAGTA
-104 SLAYALEMP
+104 SLEYSLEMP
-113 PARNGMQPSVVVS
+113 PARNGMQPPVIVS

-140 DIPFPAITVDT
+140 DIHIPAITVDT

-157 YDTGNESETYLLD
+157 YDSGNETETYLMD

-177 GSDGKMHVAHRGA
+177 GSDGKMHVAHRGDV
-190 AEPRDT
+190 ELRDS

-203 REGSFSTIIRHGASP
+203 REAAFSTIIRHGSSP
-218 SDYWWEMTDSKGT
+218 SDYWWEVKDRRGT
-231 RYVFGG
+231 RYVYGG
-237 TAGSQLYGTVT
+237 SENSRLYGTFRGT
-248 SSDGQVRTAIAEW
+248 DGQERTVIAEW
-261 HLSEVK
+261 RLSEVK
-267 EIHGDYIRYYY
+267 EIHGDYMRYYY

-285 VPGLNSSSLYLDRI
+285 VQGLNSSALYLDRI

-311 VVTFTSTEGKTI
+311 IVTFTSTEGKTV

-336 SELLS
+336 GELLS

-364 GKRLLSAVVQCDNAG
+364 GQRLLSAVVQCDNAG

-389 HQSAGMVNQSSDMTL
+389 HQSAGMVNPSFGMTL
-404 FKPDSLWQPPT
+404 FEPDSLWQPPT
-415 DNGGGFIRRLAMLN
+415 DNDGGFIRRLAALN
-429 SSHGRPTAIGGNSS
+429 TSHGRPTAIGGNSS
-443 TSAGGSAYVGINA
+443 TSSGGSAYVGINA
-456 VGNMENDKGNTAG
+456 TGDMENDKGNTAG
-469 ISVSYDRNTS
+469 LSVSYDRNTS

-488 NGDGLPDK
+488 NGDGLLDK

-505 FRPQIVSSDGRRSF
+505 FRPQVVGSDGRRSF
-519 GPANT
+519 GPAST
-524 IYKNG
+524 VYKND

-544 GGVKAY
+544 GGAKAY
-550 VRAGSDVKAGLGADY
+550 IRAGSDVKAGLGADY
-565 SYGKSTTKVY
+565 SYGKSTTKAY

-608 ASTLT
+608 TSSLT

-730 LSNGSCDRVFWP
+730 LSNGSCDRVLWP
-742 VTITYAAGDTI
+742 VTITYTSGDTI

-765 SSEGSVLSQRV
+765 SSEGGVLSQRV
-776 QVPVPEGTTKV
+776 QVPVPGGTTQV

-794 KPVTTDDIQLCVYTT
+794 KPVTTDDIQLRVYTT
-809 DGSGGVRT
+809 DGSGSTRT
-817 PSAILTKSWNTPFDG
+817 PSATLTKSWNTLFDG
-832 TVAITVPTSAQL
+832 TVAITVPSSSQL

-869 FISGTDTT
+869 FISSTDTT
-877 RMVVPAL
+877 RMAVPAL

-971 MVSIGSQNV
+971 MVSIGSQDV

-989 SDTMS
+989 SDTKS

-1062 LRLPRSTEEAQ
+1062 LRLPRSAEEAQ

-1087 GGILR
+1087 DGILR

-1102 SGDTVS
+1102 SGDTIS

-1114 NDVLPV
+1114 NNVLPV

-1219 VASSNQW
+1219 VASSNRW

-1270 SKNFEA
+1270 SKNLEA
-1276 EAHVSGGMTFSGN
+1276 EAHMSGGMTFSGN

-1315 SYNLGYSFASPVQ
+1315 SYNLGYSFASPIQ

-1482 RRSAVGCTNLLAS
+1482 RRSTVGSTNLLAS
-1495 VANSLGGSF
+1495 VTNSLGGSF
-1504 SIGYARSEATYDHP
+1504 SIGYTRSEATYDHP

-1551 DRREREFLGFGEVR
+1551 DRREREFRGFGEVH
-1565 TRQLDSGDGDT
+1565 TCQFDTEHGDT
-1576 LYRTLT
+1576 LYRMLA
-1582 ETFDVSSIHTQ
+1582 ETYDVGNYYTR

-1598 TLVTDAQG
+1598 TLLTDARG
-1606 RKFTETANTY
+1606 RKYTETVNTY
-1616 YTYDVTHT
+1616 YTYDVNHT
-1624 SSAPYVF
+1624 STSPFVF
-1631 TSATDLTDAAVAY
+1631 NASIVPTDASVTY

-1658 STGLALR
+1658 TTSMPVV
-1665 QERSSYYVT
+1665 QEYYRYIVT
-1674 GSTAR
+1674 GAAAR

-1684 QRVSYN
+1684 QYVSHA
-1690 GNLTENGSGS
+1690 GNLNGDGSGAYDYYVQYAYQHKANKHVYSLPRICNVYYSSSTEKKHAVEYTWNPTYPVDLASKTYTISTYPTTSAVTTYTTDSYGNVTKILMPANGSGQRMRYTYT
-1700 YDYRIYRS
+1700 YDNVMGMYPVTTTD
-1708 YSHFASH
+1708 
-1715 HVYSQPASVTIYK
+1715 VYSQ
-1728 GNTTTVLRKR
+1728 
-1738 QFTYKST
+1738 
-1745 CPVDYNYTLQYIVS
+1745 VS
-1759 GSTPSR
+1759 SS
-1765 TDYTYDDHGNI
+1765 
-1776 KSITLP
+1776 
-1782 QNNSNSRQKYTYDYD
+1782 
-1797 TVVGMFPVVIQDV
+1797 
-1810 FNYKNWLDYD
+1810 DYD
-1820 YRYGTVIHR
+1820 YRYGIAIHTR
-1829 KDNNGFHLY
+1829 DVNNFDTYTSVDSLGRITGISGPMEDTDSLAVKMEYCPMAVVNNGV
-1838 TTIDNL
+1838 IE
-1844 GRVVGIND
+1844 V
-1852 PKVSRDSLSLSME
+1852 
-1865 YHPAAVVSS
+1865 
-1874 DSIIQP
+1874 P
-1880 AYAVTS
+1880 AYSITH
-1886 HYSYHKY
+1886 HYNRRQGENASGSVVPYY
-1893 TNTNGL
+1893 SDTR
-1899 GNCPVTVT
+1899 TVT
-1907 RTFNM
+1907 F
-1912 VDGFGRTVQMKK
+1912 VDGFGRPVQVKK
-1924 DARLTALPASMTGS
+1924 DGVVTPVPTATGNVQPQNV
-1938 FQAADSIVC
+1938 FIN
-1947 SGRIVYDAFG
+1947 SGRVIYDAFG
-1957 RKAKAYYPTAT
+1957 RARATYYPTT
-1968 DRSHPSAFVRTF
+1968 TSNSTTNLISFSPLF
-1980 DDIRPTVTAYDV
+1980 DTVSPTVTTYDV
-1992 LDRQTSEV
+1992 MDRPVSV
-2000 LPDLSVTTAAYSL
+2000 MLPDTATTTTCYGIVDGTLCSIVTDPLSHRDATYADGAGRTVRTERCFGTDSLIATTYTYNPIGLLTKVT
-2013 DGILQKTLHTD
+2013 DH
-2024 AEGNRLTEYYDRA
+2024 EGN
-2037 GRLAR
+2037 
-2042 SERLDGPAGV
+2042 
-2052 IAVSYAYDGIGQL
+2052 
-2065 TSTTD
+2065 
-2070 CENNVTSYLY
+2070 NTSYSYDMLGRCIL
-2080 NTGGLV
+2080 TQ
-2086 TRVTHPASGT
+2086 HPASGAVGVT
-2096 TLYTYDRLGNV
+2096 YDPAGHIIEKRTRNLSSKNLHITYTYNYDSLTYISYPEYPANNIRLRYGSS
-2107 LSRQT
+2107 LTS
-2112 AGLANEEKFIAYT
+2112 
-2125 YEYDRLKSVT
+2125 
-2135 YPDHP
+2135 
-2140 ENNVVLTYGS
+2140 ENTNRKHNAIGHVVL
-2150 TSASDEEN
+2150 
-2158 ETHNARGRV
+2158 
-2167 MVREDGTGAT
+2167 REDGTGAT
-2177 EYFYDV
+2177 EYFYDA
-2183 LGNVKKERRTVLMPN
+2183 LGNVSKERRSVIVPN
-2198 FNTLVSFETSYN
+2198 YRSANNNGMIASFETVYT
-2210 YDSFGRLLDIKYPD
+2210 YDSFGRLLCMEYPD
-2224 NSFVE
+2224 GNCVT
-2229 YWYNSAGDLESVYR
+2229 YWYNHAGDLQKVTK
-2243 GSFNGSQYVRHI
+2243 GSSFTNCYVSHI
-2255 GYNKFGQRTLLELGD
+2255 GYDKFGAHTMTDYGD
-2270 GTRTSYTYSP
+2270 GTRTSYAYSPSRRWMTGLNVSKGSVPLISNTYS
-2280 LRNWMTRMRI
+2280 
-2290 GKNANTLADDTFT
+2290 
-2303 FDKVGNILS
+2303 FDPVGNILGIA
-2312 LVNSRGQVQAFTY
+2312 NSCGQNQTFTY

-2330 LTNASGSYLGGAAT
+2330 LTGATGSTQDASAT
-2344 YSLAM
+2344 YSLSM
-2349 SYDNLWR
+2349 NYDDLWR
-2356 ITGKQQQLTQN
+2356 ITEKHQHLYQN
-2367 NVIQAGLL
+2367 GIMEEGPMHV
-2375 NTGYD
+2375 GYD
-2380 LSYHYRTD
+2380 LSYLYRKNK
-2388 EAGHH
+2388 AGKH

-2399 FDSHYCS
+2399 YDTHYRS
-2406 ENSAEADVF
+2406 TTVPSDADRKED
-2415 TRHRYNY
+2415 RHRYSY
-2422 DLNGNLVYESAA
+2422 DLNGNLVYESTC
-2434 RLKADGS
+2434 RKKTDGRQE
-2441 YGERTHERRYL
+2441 ERDCERRYL
-2452 WDEENRLIATSE
+2452 WDEENRMIATSE
-2464 NGYVCNYW
+2464 NGYVINYW

-2479 TVKMHGSGTA
+2479 TIKMHGNGTA
-2489 AYVNGKPL
+2489 IYVNGTRAGGK
-2497 ARGTNA
+2497 TE
-2503 YDHYTLYASPYF
+2503 YDHYTVYASPFF
-2515 SITDDSLYA
+2515 SITDDSLYLR
-2524 HHVYMGGERIMTL
+2524 HVYMGGERLLTSVGGLSARFGNYDERFKAGIDLTN
-2537 VGRLGSR
+2537 VTVPYASRYNQQITAKKKAYGRLGLPYEGFVNDSIWN
-2544 FGSYGSADAVVV
+2544 GADYAVYGQLADL
-2556 DSSLAS
+2556 SE
-2562 PNVNYMQKFVKMKN
+2562 
-2576 RIWLDFDSLGVA
+2576 
-2588 YKYGNP
+2588 YGGRDN
-2594 SSVSKNTG
+2594 
-2602 YVQKAQLPSLD
+2602 
-2613 SLSGLG
+2613 LSGQE
-2619 GIRADDGSRSPDG
+2619 DDVS
-2632 TGSSDVDNG
+2632 V
-2641 TEPGNWQREDG
+2641 EDG
-2652 SIFDEQDAVIP
+2652 IIIGSEEIVGMEP
-2663 DETEE
+2663 DETKD
-2668 EEVSPS
+2668 S
-2674 DSGNSG
+2674 D
-2680 SDSEE
+2680 
-2685 DMDGLSR
+2685 DMDADGQDEETDGERSET
-2692 RELLVMAF
+2692 ELKTLLF
-2700 EPLRDAEAA
+2700 EPLRDGEKT
-2709 YYYHKDHLGNSSIIT
+2709 YYYHQDHLGSSSIIT
-2724 NENGEVTQRIEYLP
+2724 NGNGDVTQRIEYLL

-2745 QNNTNWNTPYKFN
+2745 QNNINWNTPYKFN
-2758 GKELDE
+2758 GKEYDE

-2780 SMWLGTDPMQGNNPD
+2780 SLWLGTDPMQEKYPGISTYAFCHLNPIKMIDINGKDTINLLPPSNVDSRTYALMMDINHFNDDPSVINIWAHGNN
-2795 VSTYSF
+2795 YG
-2801 CHNNPVIIID
+2801 I
-2811 IDGKKDYY
+2811 KDDSRGQF
-2819 ISPNGYF
+2819 ISNADDF
-2826 YESTS
+2826 YEM
-2831 LFEKI
+2831 LQEH
-2836 KSFLGLSNKSDRV
+2836 
-2849 FSEKN
+2849 SEVWRN
-2854 RCLLSTYPEGTITIV
+2854 RENDTPVTIV
-2869 KNGKSETVLE
+2869 LHSCETSPFAAMLSRDKRFNNVTFIAPKNKLLIRYSKGNYLFTRGKSKIYSAKYLDTGIDKSEGNNNSDWYSYKNGVLTARY
-2879 IKNQSYGKD
+2879 SGS
-2888 LFKQLKNFS
+2888 FKGVGEKKPG
-2897 NVEWARIVHSKGR
+2897 SKGF
-2910 NTNTTLV
+2910 
-2917 SEHMVDDVSLAATYL
+2917 TYN
-2932 SIYEKKGEFV
+2932 SILNK
-2942 KIFEHSHPSPKGV
+2942 
-2955 NPATMN
+2955 
-2961 LDIYNGPSYYDYE
+2961 LRRYY
-2974 TAKAHPHTSFYVY
+2974 
-2987 DLYNDI
+2987 
-2993 KYYYNGTGYNK
+2993 
-3004 KYHKEGVD
+3004 
-3012 NK
+3012 

>member
-1 MRYCKPSYMLLP
+1 MRYNKPSYMLLP
-13 LLAIFSAGMAWNGS
+13 LLAIFSASMAWNGS
-27 FQPRPSLD
+27 FQSRPSLD

-48 RRTAASEGDIP
+48 MRTAASEGDIP
-59 QMLTNDDVDAP
+59 EMLTNDDVDAP

-126 YNSDGGSGWLGEGW
+126 YSSDGGSGWLGEGW
-140 DIPFPAITVDT
+140 DVHIPAITVDT

-218 SDYWWEMTDSKGT
+218 SDYWWELTDNKGT

-248 SSDGQVRTAIAEW
+248 GSDGQVRTAIAEW

-267 EIHGDYIRYYY
+267 EIHGDYIRYFY

-285 VPGLNSSSLYLDRI
+285 VQGLNSSALYLDRI
-299 EAGHAGFSSPHT
+299 EAGHAGFTSPHT

-336 SELLS
+336 GELLS

-364 GKRLLSAVVQCDNAG
+364 GQRLLSAVVQCDNAG

-389 HQSAGMVNQSSDMTL
+389 HQSAGMVNPSFGMTL
-404 FKPDSLWQPPT
+404 FEPDSLWQPPT
-415 DNGGGFIRRLAMLN
+415 DNDGGFIRRLAALN
-429 SSHGRPTAIGGNSS
+429 TSHGRPTAIGGNSS
-443 TSAGGSAYVGINA
+443 TSSGGSAYVGINA
-456 VGNMENDKGNTAG
+456 TDDMENDKGNTAG
-469 ISVSYDRNTS
+469 LSVSYDRNTS

-488 NGDGLPDK
+488 NGDGLLDK

-505 FRPQIVSSDGRRSF
+505 FRPQVVGSDGRRSF
-519 GPANT
+519 GPAST
-524 IYKNG
+524 VYKNG

-544 GGVKAY
+544 GGAKAY
-550 VRAGSDVKAGLGADY
+550 IRAGSDVKAGLGADY

-594 FNHLDDEGNMRFVN
+594 FNHLDDEGNIRFVN
-608 ASTLT
+608 TSSLT
-613 PNPIGGDSPADTTG
+613 PNPIGGDSPVDTTG
-627 IGADNAEEQAALVNS
+627 IGADNAEEQTALVNS

-712 NVTGG
+712 NVTRG

-730 LSNGSCDRVFWP
+730 LSNGSCDRVLWP
-742 VTITYAAGDTI
+742 VTITYTSGDTI
-753 TDANGYNNRVFT
+753 TDANGYNNRIFK
-765 SSEGSVLSQRV
+765 SSQGNIESSRV
-776 QVPVPEGTTKV
+776 QFPVPDGTTRV
-787 LVGGRLQ
+787 IVGGHFR
-794 KPVTTDDIQLCVYTT
+794 KPVTTDDIQLRVYTT
-809 DGSGGVRT
+809 GNIDSSRT
-817 PSAILTKSWNTPFDG
+817 PSGLLTRYWNTAYNG
-832 TVAITVPTSAQL
+832 TVNIPISSSAQL

-849 EIYSS
+849 EVFST
-854 SNVAWEQVRWSPEVS
+854 SNVAWEDVKWIPEITFVS
-869 FISGTDTT
+869 GADSTT
-877 RMVVPAL
+877 MTIPAL

-941 NVPVIIEPNTPYH
+941 NVPVIIEPNTPYY

-960 EANATLLGSQP
+960 EANAALLGSQP

-1161 SDNTLEALIGSRQT
+1161 SENTLEALIGSRQT

-1270 SKNFEA
+1270 SKNLEA
-1276 EAHVSGGMTFSGN
+1276 EAHMSGGMTFSGN

-1315 SYNLGYSFASPVQ
+1315 SYNLGYSFASPIQ

-1400 GNSFSSDTA
+1400 GNSFSSDTV

-1440 ITCTPEAHAAT
+1440 ITCTPEVHAAT

-1466 GLLDLLSS
+1466 GLPDLLSS

-1482 RRSAVGCTNLLAS
+1482 RRSAVGSTNLLAS
-1495 VANSLGGSF
+1495 VSNSLGGSF
-1504 SIGYARSEATYDHP
+1504 SVGYTRSEATYDHP

-1542 RFEYAHGVY
+1542 RFEYSDGVY

-1593 GLLLG
+1593 GLPLG

-1606 RKFTETANTY
+1606 RKFTETTNTY

-1631 TSATDLTDAAVAY
+1631 TNATDLSDAAVAY
-1644 TPLKFTETRQYEGG
+1644 TPRKFTETRQYEG
-1658 STGLALR
+1658 
-1665 QERSSYYVT
+1665 T
-1674 GSTAR
+1674 GSSVATHQEFCKYIVSGNSAR
-1679 GDLQY
+1679 GDLHYQY
-1684 QRVSYN
+1684 VSHQ
-1690 GNLTENGSGS
+1690 GTLQADGSGI
-1700 YDYRIYRS
+1700 YDYYKQMT
-1708 YSHFASH
+1708 YAHYASKK
-1715 HVYSQPASVTIYK
+1715 VYSRPSSVIVYYY
-1728 GNTTTVLRKR
+1728 G
-1738 QFTYKST
+1738 ST
-1745 CPVDYNYTLQYIVS
+1745 AQRHRVTCLWNSSCPVDLKTRIRYIASASTAVTTYTTDSHGNVTKVMLPSNASGQRMTYNYTYDNVMGMYPVTITDS
-1759 GSTPSR
+1759 HNYTSSTS
-1765 TDYTYDDHGNI
+1765 
-1776 KSITLP
+1776 
-1782 QNNSNSRQKYTYDYD
+1782 
-1797 TVVGMFPVVIQDV
+1797 
-1810 FNYKNWLDYD
+1810 YD
-1820 YRYGTVIHR
+1820 YRYGIATLQVDFGGNKYHT
-1829 KDNNGFHLY
+1829 L
-1838 TTIDNL
+1838 IDSL
-1844 GRVVGIND
+1844 GRVVGVRG
-1852 PKVSRDSLSLSME
+1852 PKEMADTLAIRME
-1865 YHPAAVVSS
+1865 YTPVATVSGQDVTPAH
-1874 DSIIQP
+1874 
-1880 AYAVTS
+1880 AVT
-1886 HYSYHKY
+1886 HYYNRRQGPDAS
-1893 TNTNGL
+1893 
-1899 GNCPVTVT
+1899 GNVVPYYSDT
-1907 RTFNM
+1907 RTVAFA
-1912 VDGFGRTVQMKK
+1912 DGFGRVIQTRRDGVVTPVPTDLATPQPQHVFI
-1924 DARLTALPASMTGS
+1924 T
-1938 FQAADSIVC
+1938 
-1947 SGRIVYDAFG
+1947 SGRILYDAFG
-1957 RKAKAYYPTAT
+1957 RVVSTYHPTSQPAAGNVLAGYVST
-1968 DRSHPSAFVRTF
+1968 HDSEPPA
-1980 DDIRPTVTAYDV
+1980 VTAYDV
-1992 LDRQTSEV
+1992 LDRPVSV
-2000 LPDLSVTTAAYSL
+2000 MLPDSACTLTDYSLADGLQRSVVTDPLGRRTATYADGAGRTMRTELLFGTDSVITTTYAYSAIGLLTSVT
-2013 DGILQKTLHTD
+2013 DH
-2024 AEGNRLTEYYDRA
+2024 EGNATT
-2037 GRLAR
+2037 
-2042 SERLDGPAGV
+2042 
-2052 IAVSYAYDGIGQL
+2052 YAYDMLGHRTQ
-2065 TSTTD
+2065 
-2070 CENNVTSYLY
+2070 EN
-2080 NTGGLV
+2080 
-2086 TRVTHPASGT
+2086 HPASSLT
-2096 TLYTYDRLGNV
+2096 NFTYDAAGN
-2107 LSRQT
+2107 LT
-2112 AGLANEEKFIAYT
+2112 AKSTRNLQAKGMAVT
-2125 YEYDRLKSVT
+2125 YGYDFDHLTSVT
-2135 YPDHP
+2135 YPEHP
-2140 ENNVVLTYGS
+2140 ENNITYIYGTDGNSVDES
-2150 TSASDEEN
+2150 TRAN
-2158 ETHNARGRV
+2158 RLGRV
-2167 MVREDGTGAT
+2167 ILRVDGTGAT
-2177 EYFYDV
+2177 EYFYDGM
-2183 LGNVKKERRTVLMPN
+2183 GNVTKEHRSLIVPN
-2198 FNTLVSFETSYN
+2198 YKFTNGNVVVADFVTEYS
-2210 YDSFGRLLDIKYPD
+2210 YDSFGRLLSMKYPIQ
-2224 NSFVE
+2224 NTSVT
-2229 YWYNSAGDLESVYR
+2229 YWYNRAGDLQKVTKGGTY
-2243 GSFNGSQYVRHI
+2243 GDCYVSHI
-2255 GYNKFGQRTLLELGD
+2255 GYDKFGRRTVEAYGD
-2270 GTRTSYTYSP
+2270 GTRATFGYDP
-2280 LRNWMTRMRI
+2280 LRLWMD
-2290 GKNANTLADDTFT
+2290 TLRVEKGVTPIVSSSYG

-2312 LVNSRGQVQAFTY
+2312 ISNMNRHDEYSH
-2325 DNLYR
+2325 DNLDR
-2330 LTNASGSYLGGAAT
+2330 LVEAEGNTQNAAAG
-2344 YSLAM
+2344 YSLSL

-2356 ITGKQQQLTQN
+2356 ITGKHQHLFQYG
-2367 NVIQAGLL
+2367 VIPGAERRV
-2375 NTGYD
+2375 GYD
-2380 LSYHYRTD
+2380 LSYHYQTLAARR
-2388 EAGHH
+2388 H

-2399 FDSHYCS
+2399 YDRTYHTSNPS
-2406 ENSAEADVF
+2406 GTPPATDI
-2415 TRHRYNY
+2415 RHRYGY
-2422 DLNGNLVYESAA
+2422 DLNGNIVYESMACIN
-2434 RLKADGS
+2434 ADS
-2441 YGERTHERRYL
+2441 VHSERDHERRYL
-2452 WDEENRLIATSE
+2452 WDEENRLVATSE
-2464 NGYVCNYW
+2464 NGYVSSYW

-2479 TVKMHGSGTA
+2479 TVKMHGAGTA
-2489 AYVNGKPL
+2489 AYVNGNR
-2497 ARGTNA
+2497 AAGQTD
-2503 YDHYTLYASPYF
+2503 YDHYTVYASPYF
-2515 SITDDSLYA
+2515 SLTDDSRYA
-2524 HHVYMGGERIMTL
+2524 CHVYMGGERIATMIGSL
-2537 VGRLGSR
+2537 SSR
-2544 FGSYGSADAVVV
+2544 FDDFESADKAG
-2556 DSSLAS
+2556 
-2562 PNVNYMQKFVKMKN
+2562 
-2576 RIWLDFDSLGVA
+2576 LGVTGASVPYALKYSQQVYAKKKA
-2588 YKYGNP
+2588 YGKLGVPYDGVVMDSIWN
-2594 SSVSKNTG
+2594 G
-2602 YVQKAQLPSLD
+2602 ADYALYAQLPDMESYGGDNTVIYPEDDLTGAEDDIEVIGD
-2613 SLSGLG
+2613 SRS
-2619 GIRADDGSRSPDG
+2619 DGSNSSGTDGESDEEPVAMLSMLYATSP
-2632 TGSSDVDNG
+2632 TSTS
-2641 TEPGNWQREDG
+2641 T
-2652 SIFDEQDAVIP
+2652 F
-2663 DETEE
+2663 
-2668 EEVSPS
+2668 
-2674 DSGNSG
+2674 
-2680 SDSEE
+2680 
-2685 DMDGLSR
+2685 
-2692 RELLVMAF
+2692 
-2700 EPLRDAEAA
+2700 
-2709 YYYHKDHLGNSSIIT
+2709 YYHKDHLGSSSYIT
-2724 NENGEVTQRIEYLP
+2724 DGTGEVVQHVEYLP
-2738 YGEVFLE
+2738 SGEVFLDE
-2745 QNNTNWNTPYKFN
+2745 KNENWNTPYKFN

-2764 ETGLYYYGA
+2764 ETGMYYYGA
-2773 RYYDPRL
+2773 RYYNPRL
-2780 SMWLGTDPMQGNNPD
+2780 SLWLGTDPMQDKYPGI
-2795 VSTYSF
+2795 STY
-2801 CHNNPVIIID
+2801 CYTMGNPVNSLD
-2811 IDGKKDYY
+2811 PDGRHTDVMFMKDNTY
-2819 ISPNGYF
+2819 IVVGGQINDDLNIYVVNNERQRTGQVLGQSL
-2826 YESTS
+2826 TS
-2831 LFEKI
+2831 YSFVRDNDDFAIGAKI
-2836 KSFLGLSNKSDRV
+2836 NMSDQSGQSFLSDFIENTPNLIYYMLNATGGRKYDFKQRGAIKNTPSYQSVEYNYRGMIVDVNGRESIASARDIGNYAAGYVAGINGFGWKESRLVFDGLESWQQRKWS
-2849 FSEKN
+2849 K
-2854 RCLLSTYPEGTITIV
+2854 EGTPTQKAQFEGFRYGEQRFMEKSHVIV
-2869 KNGKSETVLE
+2869 G
-2879 IKNQSYGKD
+2879 D
-2888 LFKQLKNFS
+2888 P
-2897 NVEWARIVHSKGR
+2897 
-2910 NTNTTLV
+2910 
-2917 SEHMVDDVSLAATYL
+2917 
-2932 SIYEKKGEFV
+2932 YE
-2942 KIFEHSHPSPKGV
+2942 
-2955 NPATMN
+2955 
-2961 LDIYNGPSYYDYE
+2961 
-2974 TAKAHPHTSFYVY
+2974 
-2987 DLYNDI
+2987 
-2993 KYYYNGTGYNK
+2993 
-3004 KYHKEGVD
+3004 
-3012 NK
+3012 